1 MTWASRRRLLYGLA
15 VLFVFLSIFGYT
27 LFLKLYRP
35 PSCVDGVQN
44 QKEIGID
51 CEGPCSAVC
60 PEHVQEPLVLWTR
73 TFKASS
79 GVFNAVA
86 YIENPNGVFGNQ
98 QAAYLFKL
106 YDDAGGLVKEIRGS
120 TYILPNEKFVV
131 FADHINTGA
140 RIPTHASFQFQQF
153 SPWTVV
159 DTSNKPVIFVRAPT
173 VLNADTSPRLTAIL
187 QNGTLLNIPNVDVA
201 AVLYDEN
208 KNAIAASATHVDE
221 LPKDVSYDLTFTWPD
236 PLSADVARIE
246 IIPRINLF
254 K

>member
-1 MTWASRRRLLYGLA
+1 MWTVGGDKVKLEIRSTKYETNTKFEIQKTKHGRSFLNLKFEHLNLLRISIFRFRIFGFVSLLRFCYNSVMTWASRRRLLYGLA

-120 TYILPNEKFVV
+120 TYILPNE
-131 FADHINTGA
+131 
-140 RIPTHASFQFQQF
+140 
-153 SPWTVV
+153 
-159 DTSNKPVIFVRAPT
+159 
-173 VLNADTSPRLTAIL
+173 
-187 QNGTLLNIPNVDVA
+187 
-201 AVLYDEN
+201 
-208 KNAIAASATHVDE
+208 
-221 LPKDVSYDLTFTWPD
+221 
-236 PLSADVARIE
+236 
-246 IIPRINLF
+246 
-254 K
+254 